1 MDNLFSSASEDL
13 SGATGSMTGSA
24 ATLTFDGMKKTYQEF
39 AFPQTA
45 VFFGGSEFKNKNNAM
60 IDDLHIELTSDYE
73 ASIAVFRIYNV
84 YDQEESSFQYADI
97 KSQVRMGNTLDIM
110 LGYLGVGKTVFH
122 GFIAGI
128 DFHYE
133 QASSPYIE
141 VTGMDIKG
149 IMMANRY
156 AQQITASS
164 YGAAVREILA
174 RTVYN
179 NLMQGMDVQITATPD
194 ASGADSDG
202 IGGIGGGAGGGVGSS
217 EAESAETIEMVAESD
232 YEFIV
237 KVAKRFNYEF
247 FCDKTTIL
255 FRPAKSDT
263 TPQAELAVGNGITE
277 FNVGYSLTGL
287 VGAVETRSVDAGTGK
302 LVKSKKK
309 LDISMDSKARSLVK
323 AAEKVYIDPSIQSQ
337 QDADARA
344 SSLYEQMSYRLG
356 SFEATCVGLPDL
368 SPGRFLTVSGM
379 GEPADNRFYIT
390 TVIHEFSSSEGYLT
404 KLSGKAATFGAP
416 PDVGSGL
423 GGLV

>member
-1 MDNLFSSASEDL
+1 MDMTSLGL

-39 AFPQTA
+39 SFPQTA
-45 VFFGGSEFKNKNNAM
+45 IFFGGKEFKNKSNFI
-60 IDDLHIELTSDYE
+60 IDNLHIELTSDFE
-73 ASIAVFRIYNV
+73 ASIAVFRLYNV
-84 YDQEESSFQYADI
+84 YDQEAAAFQYADI

-133 QASSPYIE
+133 QSGSPYIE

-164 YGAAVREILA
+164 YGAAVRQILS

-179 NLMQGMDVQITATPD
+179 NLMQDIDVQITPTPD
-194 ASGADSDG
+194 ASGADSG
-202 IGGIGGGAGGGVGSS
+202 ELGGIGGGTGRSDTA
-217 EAESAETIEMVAESD
+217 SAETIEMVAESD

-247 FCDKTTIL
+247 FCDKTTIF

-263 TPQAELAVGNGITE
+263 TPQAELAVGHGISE

-287 VGAVETRSVDAGTGK
+287 VGAIETRSVDAGTGK

-344 SSLYEQMSYRLG
+344 TSLYEQMSYRLG

-368 SPGRFLTVSGM
+368 SPGRFLTVNGM

-390 TVIHEFSSSEGYLT
+390 TVTHEFSSSEGYFT
-404 KLSGKAATFGAP
+404 KLAGKAATFGAP
-416 PDVGSGL
+416 QDVSGL
-423 GGLV
+423 GGVL